1 MKEIEKPEFS
11 NALIKVGHY
20 YGRVVSGDLAEI
32 YWEALKDF
40 GLEDIKRAFVVHY
53 RQVEEGRF
61 FPKIADLIRLL
72 EGSPESRA
80 LIAWTCVDSTMGR
93 VGHYQSVIFDDK
105 LIHAVIEDMGG
116 WIKLCEQPLKDLS
129 FIASD
134 FQKRYRAYIAR
145 LPLRHP
151 RYLVGILELEN
162 AARGY
167 PVAPPMVLGNALL
180 AEEVFKGGGGARLI
194 AQEASGHVLAL
205 IEGLRAVEKNLDK
218 PKKD

>member
-1 MKEIEKPEFS
+1 MKDIEKTGFS
-11 NALIKVGHY
+11 TSLIKVGQY
-20 YGRVVSGDLAEI
+20 YGRMVSGDLAEI
-32 YWEALKDF
+32 YWDALKDF
-40 GLEDIKRAFVVHY
+40 ELEDIKRALVVHY

-72 EGSPESRA
+72 EGSPESRS

-93 VGHYQSVIFDDK
+93 VGRYQSLIFDDR
-105 LIHAVIEDMGG
+105 LIHAVVEDMGG

-129 FIASD
+129 FIAAD
-134 FQKRYRAYIAR
+134 FQKRYRAYIGR

-167 PVAPPMVLGNALL
+167 PVAPPMMLGNALL
-180 AEEVFKGGGGARLI
+180 AEEVFKDGGGTHLI
-194 AQEASGHVLAL
+194 AQEASSRVRAL
-205 IEGLRAVEKNLDK
+205 IEEVRAVEKNLDK